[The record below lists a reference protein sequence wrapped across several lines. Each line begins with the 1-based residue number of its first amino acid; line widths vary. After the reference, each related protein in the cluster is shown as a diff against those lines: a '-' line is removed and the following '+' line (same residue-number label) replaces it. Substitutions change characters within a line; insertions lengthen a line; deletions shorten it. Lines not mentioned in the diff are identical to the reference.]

1 MRNYKKKSARG
12 GTTLETMK
20 EAAEEVI
27 TQNRPC
33 RAVAREF
40 GICHVS
46 LFRFV
51 KKLQQSTDKNVTL
64 GYKRNRQIFT
74 DEEEQKLSEYVK
86 TASAIYFGLSP
97 AAVRKLAFECAVM
110 FKKVIPENW
119 TSKKIAGADW
129 FSGFLKRHTDIS
141 VRTPESTSIAR
152 ATSFNQYNVKA
163 FYQKLA
169 QVLDRHHFEACDIW
183 NMDETGVTT
192 VQKPSKVVAPKGV
205 KQVGAVTSGER
216 GVLVTVVVAVNGIGN
231 SIPPMFIFPRK
242 NYRDHF
248 VRDGPLG
255 CVGAGNKS
263 GWMTEVEFKTFMEHF
278 VKHCRPTVEKPVLLL
293 LDNHASHLSV
303 EAIQLAKDSGVVMLS
318 FPPHCSHRM
327 QPLDRSV
334 YGPFKRHISA
344 SQDSWMRNHPGK
356 PMTIYDIP
364 GLVSEALPKSVTPSN
379 IMSGFRA
386 CGICPFN
393 PDIFSEFDFA
403 PSVPTDRPQPEIV
416 AGQSLAS
423 RLVDDQP
430 MTTASA
436 PADVQ
441 LLAATSLYAQ
451 QNAPPP
457 SEVGLQSNAASLSNP
472 QSEASVPSQAPMT
485 AAHENFHTM
494 IPEHD
499 GAQLANMALDEFR
512 LLVPVNVADVVATNG
527 LLPTTSSSGPIPSTS
542 SSEPIPST
550 SSSGPITS
558 RPASS
563 SGPITSTSSSGLLP
577 SAGSSDD
584 DDQPLSVLS
593 AENRLQAISST
604 LLKPSAF
611 YSKDNKCS
619 SSFDPVLV
627 LPHPKAGE
635 RKITKGGRKRRHA
648 AILTDTPEK
657 RALEAEHENRKSA
670 KKKPETKKS
679 QVGKTNKS
687 TGERNLD
694 KEKKTSNVPKKQT
707 VANKKKSIQKKR
719 KASSPSTSEDDDDD
733 CFCLVCCEPYSA
745 VRKKKEEW
753 IQCVLCK
760 KWSHVD
766 CTDGTMNYICQNCD
780 SDDSQ

>member
-1 MRNYKKKSARG
+1 
-12 GTTLETMK
+12 
-20 EAAEEVI
+20 
-27 TQNRPC
+27 
-33 RAVAREF
+33 
-40 GICHVS
+40 
-46 LFRFV
+46 
-51 KKLQQSTDKNVTL
+51 
-64 GYKRNRQIFT
+64 
-74 DEEEQKLSEYVK
+74 
-86 TASAIYFGLSP
+86 
-97 AAVRKLAFECAVM
+97 
-110 FKKVIPENW
+110 
-119 TSKKIAGADW
+119 
-129 FSGFLKRHTDIS
+129 
-141 VRTPESTSIAR
+141 
-152 ATSFNQYNVKA
+152 
-163 FYQKLA
+163 
-169 QVLDRHHFEACDIW
+169 
-183 NMDETGVTT
+183 
-192 VQKPSKVVAPKGV
+192 
-205 KQVGAVTSGER
+205 
-216 GVLVTVVVAVNGIGN
+216 
-231 SIPPMFIFPRK
+231 
-242 NYRDHF
+242 
-248 VRDGPLG
+248 
-255 CVGAGNKS
+255 
-263 GWMTEVEFKTFMEHF
+263 MTEVEFKTFMEHS
-278 VKHCRPTVEKPVLLL
+278 VKHCRPTVEKPVLRL

-318 FPPHCSHRM
+318 FPPNCSHRM
-327 QPLDRSV
+327 QPIDRSV

-344 SQDSWMRNHPGK
+344 SQASWMRNHPGK
-356 PMTIYDIP
+356 PITIYDIP

-379 IMSGFRA
+379 IVRDFRA

-416 AGQSLAS
+416 AGKSLAS

-441 LLAATSLYAQ
+441 LLAAKSLYAQ

-499 GAQLANMALDEFR
+499 GAQLANMALDEFW

-558 RPASS
+558 RSASS
-563 SGPITSTSSSGLLP
+563 SGPITSRSASGLLS
-577 SAGSSDD
+577 SAGSSSD

-694 KEKKTSNVPKKQT
+694 KEKKTSIVPKKQT
-707 VANKKKSIQKKR
+707 VANTKKCIQEKR

-733 CFCLVCCEPYSA
+733 CFCLVCCEPCSP

>member
-1 MRNYKKKSARG
+1 
-12 GTTLETMK
+12 
-20 EAAEEVI
+20 
-27 TQNRPC
+27 
-33 RAVAREF
+33 
-40 GICHVS
+40 
-46 LFRFV
+46 
-51 KKLQQSTDKNVTL
+51 
-64 GYKRNRQIFT
+64 
-74 DEEEQKLSEYVK
+74 
-86 TASAIYFGLSP
+86 
-97 AAVRKLAFECAVM
+97 
-110 FKKVIPENW
+110 
-119 TSKKIAGADW
+119 
-129 FSGFLKRHTDIS
+129 
-141 VRTPESTSIAR
+141 
-152 ATSFNQYNVKA
+152 
-163 FYQKLA
+163 
-169 QVLDRHHFEACDIW
+169 
-183 NMDETGVTT
+183 
-192 VQKPSKVVAPKGV
+192 
-205 KQVGAVTSGER
+205 
-216 GVLVTVVVAVNGIGN
+216 
-231 SIPPMFIFPRK
+231 
-242 NYRDHF
+242 
-248 VRDGPLG
+248 
-255 CVGAGNKS
+255 
-263 GWMTEVEFKTFMEHF
+263 
-278 VKHCRPTVEKPVLLL
+278 
-293 LDNHASHLSV
+293 
-303 EAIQLAKDSGVVMLS
+303 
-318 FPPHCSHRM
+318 
-327 QPLDRSV
+327 
-334 YGPFKRHISA
+334 
-344 SQDSWMRNHPGK
+344 
-356 PMTIYDIP
+356 MTIYDIP

-423 RLVDDQP
+423 RLVYDQP

-542 SSEPIPST
+542 SS
-550 SSSGPITS
+550 
-558 RPASS
+558 
-563 SGPITSTSSSGLLP
+563 GPITSTSSSGLLP
-577 SAGSSDD
+577 SAGSSSD

-593 AENRLQAISST
+593 AENRLQAISSRPT

-619 SSFDPVLV
+619 SSFDPALV

-707 VANKKKSIQKKR
+707 VANKKKSIQKNR
-719 KASSPSTSEDDDDD
+719 KESSPSTSEDDDDD
-733 CFCLVCCEPYSA
+733 CFCLVCCEP
-745 VRKKKEEW
+745 
-753 IQCVLCK
+753 C
-760 KWSHVD
+760 
-766 CTDGTMNYICQNCD
+766 
-780 SDDSQ
+780 

>member
-1 MRNYKKKSARG
+1 
-12 GTTLETMK
+12 
-20 EAAEEVI
+20 
-27 TQNRPC
+27 
-33 RAVAREF
+33 
-40 GICHVS
+40 
-46 LFRFV
+46 
-51 KKLQQSTDKNVTL
+51 
-64 GYKRNRQIFT
+64 
-74 DEEEQKLSEYVK
+74 
-86 TASAIYFGLSP
+86 
-97 AAVRKLAFECAVM
+97 
-110 FKKVIPENW
+110 
-119 TSKKIAGADW
+119 
-129 FSGFLKRHTDIS
+129 
-141 VRTPESTSIAR
+141 
-152 ATSFNQYNVKA
+152 
-163 FYQKLA
+163 
-169 QVLDRHHFEACDIW
+169 
-183 NMDETGVTT
+183 
-192 VQKPSKVVAPKGV
+192 
-205 KQVGAVTSGER
+205 
-216 GVLVTVVVAVNGIGN
+216 
-231 SIPPMFIFPRK
+231 
-242 NYRDHF
+242 
-248 VRDGPLG
+248 
-255 CVGAGNKS
+255 
-263 GWMTEVEFKTFMEHF
+263 
-278 VKHCRPTVEKPVLLL
+278 
-293 LDNHASHLSV
+293 
-303 EAIQLAKDSGVVMLS
+303 
-318 FPPHCSHRM
+318 
-327 QPLDRSV
+327 
-334 YGPFKRHISA
+334 
-344 SQDSWMRNHPGK
+344 
-356 PMTIYDIP
+356 MTIYDIP

-423 RLVDDQP
+423 RLVYDQP

-542 SSEPIPST
+542 SSEPTPSTSSSGPITSRPASSSGPITSTSSSAPIHSTSSSLPITSRPASSSGPITSTSSSEPIPST

-577 SAGSSDD
+577 SAGSSSD

-619 SSFDPVLV
+619 SSFDSVLV

-657 RALEAEHENRKSA
+657 RALEAEHENRKS
-670 KKKPETKKS
+670 
-679 QVGKTNKS
+679 
-687 TGERNLD
+687 
-694 KEKKTSNVPKKQT
+694 
-707 VANKKKSIQKKR
+707 
-719 KASSPSTSEDDDDD
+719 
-733 CFCLVCCEPYSA
+733 
-745 VRKKKEEW
+745 
-753 IQCVLCK
+753 
-760 KWSHVD
+760 
-766 CTDGTMNYICQNCD
+766 
-780 SDDSQ
+780 